1 MSKILYI
8 GNYLDSTSWGKLCR
22 DYLTAM
28 AQEGLD
34 VVARP
39 YIHTIGNQV
48 ITNSPLIQALED
60 KDSEGAEICVQQ
72 VPINDAII
80 DRRFKKNVFIFGDL
94 KYKWRQ
100 SELAT
105 LSRFRDCAVLAM
117 NKSTLNAFSYSQVP
131 QNIVLQPVSYP
142 DSVVKEAFEAN
153 VPKLEFLADKPTYKF
168 YTIGKVSGRKNI
180 RKLLQAY
187 YLEFDK
193 DENVDLVIKV
203 TTDIDPEEAGK
214 IVGAQ
219 FESVLNELGK
229 YPSIN
234 DYRPPAII
242 TGWAEDENLVQL
254 HKSCD
259 CFVSASWAEHQ
270 NYFVNHARLA
280 GNQAISKD
288 VHDDLGPERLIL
300 ELNPINLSPYQ
311 YNKTEMVC
319 DVDLAELMHLMR
331 YAYTNYN
338 AFTKQD
344 ITTQFDFIKVLKT
357 VI

>member
-1 MSKILYI
+1 
-8 GNYLDSTSWGKLCR
+8 
-22 DYLTAM
+22 
-28 AQEGLD
+28 
-34 VVARP
+34 
-39 YIHTIGNQV
+39 
-48 ITNSPLIQALED
+48 
-60 KDSEGAEICVQQ
+60 
-72 VPINDAII
+72 
-80 DRRFKKNVFIFGDL
+80 
-94 KYKWRQ
+94 
-100 SELAT
+100 
-105 LSRFRDCAVLAM
+105 M